1 MTVTPAFRR
10 GLAALSLVCL
20 IGAPAALAQSAPI
33 QRGITSA
40 DLAEQ
45 TQRLQRANAD
55 LRAELGNLQ
64 SELAS
69 LNGRVETLE
78 FLLSQSRDEI
88 ERMRGDDREIGR
100 QLSDITS
107 RLDGLAARLDRLE
120 AGQLS
125 QASPV
130 ANDEA
135 GVSAG
140 SGTGDGDGRSA
151 SPDAS
156 GAGSE
161 SATLPDPLP
170 SGEPGQTGYLG
181 TLPAEDLPG
190 ESGELF
196 SLAKSRLLQFDYQG
210 AEVAFRAFLD
220 RFGDDPQAGEALYWL
235 GEVLYQQEA
244 YRESGSA
251 YTDLI
256 RTYPDDPRA
265 PDALVKLAR
274 SMRLVGEPGRA
285 CTALD
290 ALDQR
295 YPDASGVTKNLA
307 AVERT
312 RAGCD
317 S

>member
-1 MTVTPAFRR
+1 MIVPPAFRR
-10 GLAALSLVCL
+10 GFAALSLVVL
-20 IGAPAALAQSAPI
+20 IGAPAAFAQAAPI

-45 TQRLQRANAD
+45 TQRLQKANAD
-55 LRAELGNLQ
+55 LKAELGSLQ
-64 SELAS
+64 AELAS
-69 LNGRVETLE
+69 INGRVETLE
-78 FLLSQSRDEI
+78 FLLSQSREEI
-88 ERMRGDDREIGR
+88 NRMQGDDREIGR
-100 QLSDITS
+100 QLSEITS

-130 ANDEA
+130 ARDEA
-135 GVSAG
+135 EVSDRP
-140 SGTGDGDGRSA
+140 SSA
-151 SPDAS
+151 DPEPA
-156 GAGSE
+156 AI
-161 SATLPDPLP
+161 PDPAP
-170 SGEPGQTGYLG
+170 SGQPGQTGYLG

-210 AEVAFRAFLD
+210 AELAFRAFLD

-274 SMRLVGEPGRA
+274 SMRLVGEPGQA
-285 CTALD
+285 CAALN